1 MDIISLIAANRPISN
16 AIGDLIY
23 KYLYGWIATW
33 SDSWTVIG
41 AFGVTVIMFTIFLK
55 VLVFPLDIWQ
65 KEVMRKNAKKMEAM
79 RPQLEKIQKQ
89 CGSNREL
96 LMQKQRALYKE
107 NKYSMF
113 GSCLPMIVTL
123 VVFFIVFGGYN
134 ASVSK
139 HTVATYEALDKVYTE
154 TFYHDYI
161 DENGNIKD
169 AEWEAYWASL
179 SEDEQKQE
187 DAARTTLAQTAVVE
201 EYDAHYKESFF
212 WVKSIFSADTWAKA
226 IPDAG
231 TAAKNISNLNAERYE
246 TVMKPLMEK
255 YNGGWNGYM
264 ILPVIVLLLNV
275 ASMFL
280 NKQQMQQQPAVPGQT
295 EEQAKAQK
303 SQQKIMQFIMP
314 AMMFVFALMYSA
326 AFTLYMAV
334 NMIFTTIINLVYNII
349 TKKIDAAEKDRILST
364 TFK

>member
-1 MDIISLIAANRPISN
+1 MDFISLISANALSN

-33 SDSWTVIG
+33 SDEWTVIG
-41 AFGVTVIMFTIFLK
+41 AFGVTVIIFTIFLK

-65 KEVMRKNAKKMEAM
+65 KEVMRKNAKKMEKM

-134 ASVSK
+134 ASVAK
-139 HTVATYEALDKVYTE
+139 HTQVTYEALDKVYTE
-154 TFYHDYI
+154 VYYAE
-161 DENGNIKD
+161 EN
-169 AEWEAYWASL
+169 APL
-179 SEDEQKQE
+179 SEEEKVAKAE
-187 DAARTTLAQTAVVE
+187 AAVVA
-201 EYDAHYKESFF
+201 EYDAKYKESFF

-226 IPDAG
+226 IPDSG
-231 TAAKNISNLNAERYE
+231 TAAKNISGLNAARYDI
-246 TVMKPLMEK
+246 VMRPLMDK
-255 YNGGWNGYM
+255 YNGGWNGYV
-264 ILPVIVLLLNV
+264 ILPVIVLLLNI

-280 NKQQMQQQPAVPGQT
+280 NRQQMQQQPVAPGQT

-314 AMMFVFALMYSA
+314 VMMFMFALFYSA

-334 NMIFTTIINLVYNII
+334 NMIFTTIINLLYNII
-349 TKKIDAAEKDRILST
+349 TKKRDEAEKDRILST
-364 TFK
+364 TFKK